1 MLVTA
6 NLYHYR
12 SSSQKIRLAT
22 QFVRG
27 LPVAKAQAQLQFS
40 PRAAAKAVLKLLNSA
55 IANAEHNHK
64 LSPDGLYIK
73 ELLITEGATLKRFR
87 PRAFGRA
94 GTIRKRTAH
103 ITLVLADQSVK
114 KPSAR
119 LARNQASALKSTKT
133 IEPKQPAGAVKP
145 TTAKKSASKPADKPS
160 TKD

>member
-22 QFVRG
+22 QFVCG

-40 PRAAAKAVLKLLNSA
+40 PRAAAKPILKLLNSA
-55 IANAEHNHK
+55 IANAEHNYK
-64 LSPDGLYIK
+64 LASDGLYIK
-73 ELLITEGATLKRFR
+73 ELIITEGATLKRFR

-103 ITLVLADQSVK
+103 VSLVLTDQAPTK
-114 KPSAR
+114 KVNSKSKNKIAETKAAKPAEAGKAKSEPKAV
-119 LARNQASALKSTKT
+119 STK
-133 IEPKQPAGAVKP
+133 
-145 TTAKKSASKPADKPS
+145 KPS
-160 TKD
+160 TKPVDKKPVSA